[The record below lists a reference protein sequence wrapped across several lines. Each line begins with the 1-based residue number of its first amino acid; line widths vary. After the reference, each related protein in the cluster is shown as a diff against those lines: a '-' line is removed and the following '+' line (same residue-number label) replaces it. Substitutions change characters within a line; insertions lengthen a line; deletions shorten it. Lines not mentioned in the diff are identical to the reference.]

1 MAHNLMDDPHVYDHI
16 EDPMMEDSVYADGS
30 DLKSDPS
37 SAVLALILGAL
48 SGGAMVGLAW
58 LVTSALM

>member
-1 MAHNLMDDPHVYDHI
+1 MAHNLMDDPQVYDRI
-16 EDPMMEDSVYADGS
+16 EDPMMEDSVYADES
-30 DLKSDPS
+30 DQNTDPS

-58 LVTSALM
+58 LVTSALI